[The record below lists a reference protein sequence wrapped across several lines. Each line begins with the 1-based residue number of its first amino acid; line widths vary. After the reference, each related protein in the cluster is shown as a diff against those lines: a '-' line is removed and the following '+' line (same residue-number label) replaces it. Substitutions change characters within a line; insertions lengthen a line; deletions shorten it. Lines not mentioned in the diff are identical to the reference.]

1 MTPIEKFI
9 KDNYTPMIDEDKEGM
24 KCVLK
29 HRTNLTDNGVVYFH
43 KFKKKKDDT
52 QFYVVEERIEDIYV
66 FLETYYNLIPEDRET
81 VKQIIVEVSINKIK
95 DYYNI

>member
-43 KFKKKKDDT
+43 KFKKKK
-52 QFYVVEERIEDIYV
+52 
-66 FLETYYNLIPEDRET
+66 
-81 VKQIIVEVSINKIK
+81 
-95 DYYNI
+95 NIFCWKLS